1 MAKKK
6 TTKLTPERK
15 AELIEKIKSRPQYK
29 RKDVELDI
37 ALMVALDCASQVAM
51 GRDKPRYQ
59 EIGDKYDVPL
69 LSVKRIWTDIPAD
82 TRELLIKNADAV
94 IKHCGEK
101 MMADKM
107 EVVNQLEDKMLRI
120 AHRAADIMMDRLN
133 KAPHDVADRDI
144 ISILTKTLSLAKEE
158 RLASREAEPQNVI
171 KGNVYNIIDQ
181 SISTYEQG
189 Q

>member
-82 TRELLIKNADAV
+82 TRELLIKNADVV

-101 MMADKM
+101 M
-107 EVVNQLEDKMLRI
+107 MLRI

-181 SISTYEQG
+181 SISTYEQ
-189 Q
+189 